1 MSLRKKADANSAQ
14 ILLFPTGEIQ
24 PAIESRQHKPSVRGR
39 AQRLGKEDVIS
50 EREGELLVRVKKLHP
65 DAVLPHYAHGPKED
79 AGMDL
84 RSVERVVL
92 TPGVAQGVATG
103 IAIELP
109 EYCEAQVRPR
119 SGLGLKHSI
128 TVNFGTI
135 DPGYR
140 GEIRVIMFNL
150 GRTDYAIEKGDRIA
164 QLIVAKYEAIEWEE
178 SELGD
183 SARGAGGFGSS
194 GR

>member
-1 MSLRKKADANSAQ
+1 MKIRIKRLHLDA
-14 ILLFPTGEIQ
+14 
-24 PAIESRQHKPSVRGR
+24 
-39 AQRLGKEDVIS
+39 RLPE
-50 EREGELLVRVKKLHP
+50 
-65 DAVLPHYAHGPKED
+65 YAHGPLED

-92 TPGVAQGVATG
+92 TPGVAQAVPTG

-109 EYCEAQVRPR
+109 PGYEAQVRPR
-119 SGLGLKHSI
+119 SGMALRHSL

-140 GEIRVIMFNL
+140 GEIRVIVFNL
-150 GRTDYAIEKGDRIA
+150 GTGNYTIEKGDRIA
-164 QLIVAKYEAIEWEE
+164 QLVVAKYEAIEFEE
-178 SELGD
+178 GELGD
-183 SARGAGGFGSS
+183 SERGSGGFGSS